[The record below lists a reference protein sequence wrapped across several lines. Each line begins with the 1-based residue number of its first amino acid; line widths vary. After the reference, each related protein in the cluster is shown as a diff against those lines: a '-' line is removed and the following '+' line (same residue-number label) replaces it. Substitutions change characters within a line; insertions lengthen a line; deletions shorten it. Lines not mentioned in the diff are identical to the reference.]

1 MVNSTDYLLEISESY
16 QRMAEQ
22 GVLSLVSDDS
32 LISLAEVQFALS
44 VLLDLRVGRI
54 VLTTD
59 RFQEYR
65 DDMID
70 ICVNAYRHDLSLEAA
85 SSMVKEKYNIGIVL
99 TPNEKE
105 RYQTVNY

>member
-1 MVNSTDYLLEISESY
+1 MKISTDYLLGISEIY
-16 QRMAEQ
+16 KRKAEQ
-22 GVLSLVSDDS
+22 GELSLRSDDS
-32 LISLAEVQFALS
+32 LISLEEIQFTLE

-59 RFQEYR
+59 RFKEYL

-70 ICVNAYRHDLSLEAA
+70 ICVNAYRHGLSQETG

-99 TPNEKE
+99 TSNEKE